1 MNRLKRLF
9 LRNGLSKLFALFL
22 AIMLYFAVSSTVTKE
37 RIIKD
42 VPVKVTLSGELAGAN
57 GRYFTTVT
65 IKGSQTAISQVS
77 PDDLTANV
85 VVTPNHL
92 DSGNTY
98 SVKLTPAMFSS
109 LSGIT
114 VIPRERLVL
123 NLQKVISRKVPVE
136 VRYSGKLSKEYNIT
150 ETLVIP
156 SEVTVTGAENVVN
169 SLRSVTTSEI
179 PLSRNILDSFEFN
192 APLALVDNIKSE
204 PEKVLVQTSVSRSVG
219 QKEIKSVP
227 VLLFSG
233 AAQSDFAV
241 SFAKSDTTVD
251 IVVSGPLSALAAV
264 SSESLK
270 PYVDAS
276 RVNSPSTLLLPVE
289 CSSGVD
295 GVVIKSTTPGEV
307 AVKVSRIKK

>member
-9 LRNGLSKLFALFL
+9 LRDGLRKLIALLL
-22 AIMLYFAVSSTVTKE
+22 AIMLYFAVSSTLTKE

-65 IKGSQTAISQVS
+65 IKGSQSAISRVS
-77 PDDLTANV
+77 PDDLAAHV

-98 SVKLTPAMFSS
+98 SVKLTSAMFNT

-114 VIPRERLVL
+114 VIPSEKLIL
-123 NLQKVISRKVPVE
+123 NLQKVVSRKVPVE
-136 VRYSGKLSKEYNIT
+136 VRYSGALAKEFDVT
-150 ETLVIP
+150 ESLVIP
-156 SEVTVTGAENVVN
+156 SEVTITGAENVVN

-179 PLSRNILDSFEFN
+179 PLSRTIFDSFEYN
-192 APLALVDNIKSE
+192 APLVLVGNVKSE
-204 PEKVLVQTSVSRSVG
+204 PENVLVQTSVSKRVG

-233 AAQSDFAV
+233 AEQSEFAV
-241 SFAKSDTTVD
+241 SFAKPDTTVD
-251 IVVSGPLSALAAV
+251 IVVSGPLSALTAV
-264 SSESLK
+264 KLESLK

-276 RVNSPSTLLLPVE
+276 RVNSDSTLLLPVE
-289 CSSGVD
+289 CSSGID

-307 AVKVSRIKK
+307 AVKVSRRKK